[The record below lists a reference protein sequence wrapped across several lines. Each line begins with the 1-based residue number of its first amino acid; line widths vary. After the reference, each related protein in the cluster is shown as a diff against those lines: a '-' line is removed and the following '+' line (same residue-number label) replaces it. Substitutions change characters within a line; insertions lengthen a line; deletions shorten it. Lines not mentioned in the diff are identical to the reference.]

1 MIVKLTEPQQINGS
15 EIAEIDLKIEKLK
28 GTELL
33 EIASGYRKYSREF
46 TPVLE
51 LDRGFQAFV
60 AGRMCGINPEDLG
73 ELLAPDF
80 IEVCTTVQNFLLKS
94 GSPAMSQQGVVSVT
108 PPLKP

>member
-15 EIAEIDLKIEKLK
+15 EITEIDLQIEKLK
-28 GTELL
+28 GNALL
-33 EIASGYRKYSREF
+33 GLAAGYRKYNKEY

-60 AGRMCGINPEDLG
+60 AGSVCGINPEDLG

-80 IEVCTTVQNFLLKS
+80 VEVCTTVQNFLLKS
-94 GSPAMSQQGVVSVT
+94 GSPGA
-108 PPLKP
+108 PPLASKS